1 VRKGAPGVR
10 IESLP
15 ALPLMPDISHGRL
28 HLQGAHCER
37 LPGDG
42 WDDYVHPFRPL

>member
-1 VRKGAPGVR
+1 VR
-10 IESLP
+10 IETLP
-15 ALPLMPDISHGRL
+15 ALPLMADISHGRL